1 MMMNRSV
8 IRCVRASTPKILRNN
23 FTKISIRQYAEVSN
37 GLGIDNNAVETNKKT
52 ETNRLEKTLSK
63 FWEKVAI
70 RETSNGFLIELDS
83 KNIKTPLGNPL
94 MIPKTKKTL
103 AYLVETEWK
112 NLQNLQIKPFVVP
125 LTSVVSRAID
135 LESSDLSKDEE
146 AIAKIGDLSNIR
158 EMLLKYLDT
167 DTLLVFSPVLEYE
180 GTLRQAQEDIYRPI
194 IKSMEEFF
202 QPYAQKGEIV
212 KLTYLDSDKHGLVG
226 NLQTKTT
233 RDAVKKWL
241 ESLDT
246 WDLVALEK
254 ATLTAKSFLSGV
266 LILRSQDPNDKDRLS
281 LEEIAKAAT
290 LETIY
295 QTERWG
301 EVEDTHDVDKV
312 DIRRNLATCA
322 LIAYDDK
329 KF

>member
-1 MMMNRSV
+1 
-8 IRCVRASTPKILRNN
+8 
-23 FTKISIRQYAEVSN
+23 
-37 GLGIDNNAVETNKKT
+37 
-52 ETNRLEKTLSK
+52 
-63 FWEKVAI
+63 
-70 RETSNGFLIELDS
+70 
-83 KNIKTPLGNPL
+83 
-94 MIPKTKKTL
+94 
-103 AYLVETEWK
+103 
-112 NLQNLQIKPFVVP
+112 
-125 LTSVVSRAID
+125 
-135 LESSDLSKDEE
+135 
-146 AIAKIGDLSNIR
+146 
-158 EMLLKYLDT
+158 
-167 DTLLVFSPVLEYE
+167 
-180 GTLRQAQEDIYRPI
+180 
-194 IKSMEEFF
+194 MEEFF